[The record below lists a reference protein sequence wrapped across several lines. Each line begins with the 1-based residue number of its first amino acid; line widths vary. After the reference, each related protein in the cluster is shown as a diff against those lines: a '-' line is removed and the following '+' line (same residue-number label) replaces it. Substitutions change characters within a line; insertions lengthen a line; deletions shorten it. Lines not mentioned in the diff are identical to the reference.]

1 MKSGENSK
9 VFLDT
14 TFILPFFQLEIKVNG
29 FSLEKF
35 EAFLSRLDEVH
46 LSELSIYEAKAKL
59 FRLSRRNERYT
70 KALESFG
77 DNLTVLRDDETI
89 CFHSYNKMDDSRINL
104 ISDKDLGLD
113 VFDTI
118 IVAQALDIGF
128 LITEDK
134 EILNLRG
141 RESFLEDPELKKL
154 NITPWKELT

>member
-1 MKSGENSK
+1 MKPSNNPK
-9 VFLDT
+9 AFLDT
-14 TFILPFFQLEIKVNG
+14 TFLLPFFQLDIEVNG

-59 FRLSRRNERYT
+59 FRLSRRNEGYT

-89 CFHSYNKMDDSRINL
+89 HFHPYRQMDDSRFNL
-104 ISDKDLGLD
+104 ISGKDPSLD
-113 VFDTI
+113 IFDVI
-118 IVAQALDIGF
+118 IVAQAVDIGL

-134 EILNLRG
+134 EILNLRS
-141 RESFLEDPELKKL
+141 RKSFAEDPELKKL
-154 NITPWKELT
+154 NIIPWKELA